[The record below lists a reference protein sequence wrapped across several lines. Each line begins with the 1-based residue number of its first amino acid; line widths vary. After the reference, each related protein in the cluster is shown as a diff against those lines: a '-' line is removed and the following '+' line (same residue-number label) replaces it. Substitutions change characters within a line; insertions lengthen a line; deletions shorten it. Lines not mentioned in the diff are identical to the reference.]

1 MALIPLRA
9 QVREEQKTVVGWLL
23 HKVLLL
29 VLRSPTPRTNCSSR
43 PPMAPEGLGATAR
56 SPTVLLYAAKKAERT
71 SCRRVSRS
79 LRAASLWRG
88 KKNKCITMGQ
98 DPTSSSSCHNA
109 DPSVF
114 ISTRPQ
120 IFDPVLL
127 LNHSS
132 QFLGYC
138 SGGNWPDFL
147 WGTTISV
154 IIREGRSQAGGSLL
168 QQLLA
173 SIPS

>member
-9 QVREEQKTVVGWLL
+9 QVREKQETVVGWLL

-29 VLRSPTPRTNCSSR
+29 VPRSPTPRTNCSSR

-88 KKNKCITMGQ
+88 EKNKCLTM
-98 DPTSSSSCHNA
+98 
-109 DPSVF
+109 
-114 ISTRPQ
+114 
-120 IFDPVLL
+120 
-127 LNHSS
+127 
-132 QFLGYC
+132 
-138 SGGNWPDFL
+138 
-147 WGTTISV
+147 
-154 IIREGRSQAGGSLL
+154 GRSQHPHPHVTMLILLSSSAQETNVCPVVTLPYGSGPKHLIL
-168 QQLLA
+168 F
-173 SIPS
+173 PS